1 MGEKGGQSIDARPP
15 SLWALGPRYSLGT
28 ILSLP
33 AHSAEACYRILKVPL
48 STVLPTWLIETS
60 SLKLGLVLT
69 LGKLLRAASP
79 LCCLLSPHD
88 HRRQLSLNS
97 PTKSHSPL
105 IKEYPALILLP
116 ECVLECV
123 LATDIQTSVPK
134 CLEEEFFL
142 TIQEFTRD

>member
-33 AHSAEACYRILKVPL
+33 AHSAEACYGILRVPL

-105 IKEYPALILLP
+105 IKDNPALILLP
-116 ECVLECV
+116 ESSSGMCFGHRYSDLCTQVLRRRV
-123 LATDIQTSVPK
+123 LSDNSRVH
-134 CLEEEFFL
+134 
-142 TIQEFTRD
+142 